1 MWRNVASQEESPG
14 NLHWQKVVAL
24 VQVDLRAGHL
34 VEEFICQTIMIIPK
48 GHSEFCGI
56 GLVELLWKTVA
67 GITNH
72 RLTLNIAFHD
82 TLHVFHAGR
91 GKGNAHPEAN
101 LLQKLTAMRE
111 DTSYQMFL
119 NLHKAYGV
127 LEREMCLHI
136 LGWYGAAP
144 QALCL
149 LRTYLECLTITA
161 KAGIYHARPF
171 RDLR

>member
-1 MWRNVASQEESPG
+1 
-14 NLHWQKVVAL
+14 
-24 VQVDLRAGHL
+24 
-34 VEEFICQTIMIIPK
+34 MIIPK

-72 RLTLNIAFHD
+72 RLTLNIAFHG
-82 TLHVFHAGR
+82 TLHGFHAGQ
-91 GKGNAHPEAN
+91 GKGNAYPEAN

-136 LGWYGAAP
+136 LG
-144 QALCL
+144 
-149 LRTYLECLTITA
+149 
-161 KAGIYHARPF
+161 
-171 RDLR
+171 